1 MNEIEKFDFTKVV
14 HPDDLPSVAKVWRDI
29 SDDSKQFELEYRMF
43 DREKNEYIWYLTT
56 GNPFFKNGEFCKWIG
71 TNRTSVRC

>member
-29 SDDSKQFELEYRMF
+29 SEDSKQFELEYRMF

-56 GNPFFKNGEFCKWIG
+56 GTPFFKDGEFCKWIG